1 MKFKGL
7 MLLVLAVLLL
17 AGCAE
22 TKSSNRYQSPDPMVD
37 LANTC
42 AMCGASV
49 DSNYLFNTGMRSIG
63 PGNY

>member
-42 AMCGASV
+42 AMCGATV
-49 DSNYLFNTGMRSIG
+49 DDNYFADTTFRAMG

>member
-1 MKFKGL
+1 MKFRSL
-7 MLLVLAVLLL
+7 MLLVLAALLL

-22 TKSSNRYQSPDPMVD
+22 TKTTGYQSPDPMVD

-42 AMCGASV
+42 AMCGGSV